1 MKILERC
8 TYCNHAKWEESQC
21 DFCVS
26 KSPEP
31 LDDCT
36 LEFSGASEMFYNYIY
51 IEEKDRNDINL
62 GRAYNK
68 LVPETVMKKW
78 RRRGEVQDR
87 RTTQTP
93 KRRG

>member
-1 MKILERC
+1 
-8 TYCNHAKWEESQC
+8 
-21 DFCVS
+21 
-26 KSPEP
+26 
-31 LDDCT
+31 
-36 LEFSGASEMFYNYIY
+36 MFYNYIY